1 MSAEPCKNTAQHS
14 RPAEPVLVI
23 NTGSSTIKYQLLE
36 VTGAEGKRL
45 ASGLLDRIGD
55 PGSRLVHRAVGHDDL
70 VDEKPVADHEAGFRA
85 VLSAFERTGM
95 PAQLSAVGHRV
106 VHGGVRFDG
115 PVLVHDDV
123 LATIRELTPLAPL
136 HNPAN
141 ALGIEVTRRLYPDLP
156 QVAVFDTA
164 FHRTMP
170 ARAYRYA
177 LPRELADR
185 YGIRRF
191 GFHGTSHQYVSRRA
205 AEHLGRP
212 LEELALI
219 TLHLGN
225 GASAAAVAGGRC
237 IDTSMGLTPL
247 AGLVMGTRSG
257 DVDPAVVFHL
267 HREAGLGFDEIETLL
282 TKQSGLVG
290 LAGAGDVREIR
301 ARIAAG
307 DTDAAEAL
315 DIFCYRVRGYVGAY
329 AAALGRVDA
338 IVFTAGIGEN
348 DPAIRAAVCEGLAG
362 YGVVLDAERNTAAVA
377 GARAVSVDDARV
389 PVLVVPTD
397 EELEIARQ
405 TLAVASG

>member
-1 MSAEPCKNTAQHS
+1 MST
-14 RPAEPVLVI
+14 VLVI

-45 ASGLLDRIGD
+45 ASGLLDRIGGE
-55 PGSRLVHRAVGHDDL
+55 GSRLVHRAVGHDDL
-70 VDEKPVADHEAGFRA
+70 EVAEPVADHEAGFRR
-85 VLSAFERTGM
+85 VLAAFEQTGV
-95 PAQLSAVGHRV
+95 PGELAAVGHRV

-115 PVLVHDDV
+115 PVLVDDDV

-141 ALGIEVTRRLYPDLP
+141 ALGIEVARRLYPDLP

-170 ARAYRYA
+170 PRAHRYA

-205 AEHLGRP
+205 AEFLDRP

-225 GASAAAVAGGRC
+225 GASAAAVDGGRC

-301 ARIAAG
+301 AMIAAG
-307 DTDAAEAL
+307 GDDAADAAEAL

-348 DPAIRAAVCEGLAG
+348 DPAIRAGVCAGLEG
-362 YGVVLDAERNTAAVA
+362 YGVVLDAERNTAGGG
-377 GARAVSVDDARV
+377 GARSVSADDARV

-397 EELEIARQ
+397 EELEIAQQ
-405 TLAVASG
+405 TLAVAAP